1 MPAVMAPEAQ
11 FRQTQSLCILYE
23 FLHLQ
28 FRRAAFSL
36 VKKAKNKVYYEQRIN
51 T

>member
-11 FRQTQSLCILYE
+11 FRQTQSQLY
-23 FLHLQ
+23 FVRLFKFTVPPCGFQ
-28 FRRAAFSL
+28 SR
-36 VKKAKNKVYYEQRIN
+36 KKAKNKVYYEQRID